1 MSELSSPVPS
11 RRGSAASNRRPSGGL
26 GSRLQKLTGLN
37 DPVSDPGVVQMDGP
51 SVYRR
56 GSVSQRRESRPSTP
70 GRGSFTRYVTSR
82 CEGRGGGKGCES
94 GWGAI
99 PSSIHEIA
107 QDDRRT
113 RRKATDRYDMTYHT
127 SCSHLHHPR
136 CAATLWSLRRRRRR
150 QPLSTSRSRRGYPC
164 PSLATF
170 DDSSSLGAWT
180 TSPTTP
186 RRQRIAPLPFN
197 PACASTCLR

>member
-1 MSELSSPVPS
+1 MVSEADYRSSPDS
-11 RRGSAASNRRPSGGL
+11 
-26 GSRLQKLTGLN
+26 TT
-37 DPVSDPGVVQMDGP
+37 P
-51 SVYRR
+51 SVIQVWYRWMALQSTDVAPSPSAGNRDRPLLVGVASR
-56 GSVSQRRESRPSTP
+56 G
-70 GRGSFTRYVTSR
+70 TSR
-82 CEGRGGGKGCES
+82 VVAKEGGGGKGCES